1 MKKMLQ
7 DFKAFIA
14 KGNVVDMA
22 IGVVMGAAFTAIVNS
37 MVSDL
42 ITPLIG
48 IVLGQIDLSGYTV
61 ELMGATFGVG
71 NFVNAVISFLIISLV
86 LFFIVKGVSA
96 LQNAGHHGETDEEP
110 TASNEEVLL
119 GEIRDLLRQ
128 NGTIQANNTADTT
141 PNKKATIN
149 R

>member
-1 MKKMLQ
+1 MLQ

-22 IGVVMGAAFTAIVNS
+22 IGVVMGSAFTAIVNS

-61 ELMGATFGVG
+61 EFMGATFGVG

-96 LQNAGHHGETDEEP
+96 LQNAGHRAGADEETEEEP
-110 TASNEEVLL
+110 TGSNEEVLL

-128 NGTIQANNTADTT
+128 NGTIEANTTDTT